1 MNYKNTYWMLCFLL
15 LLLFGCEGAF
25 ETTLQ
30 IEPPEH
36 TPKLS
41 INAFGSTQT
50 NALRVYVTKT
60 VGLLDNI
67 AESNLIIN
75 DATVSLYEDDNLLYS
90 LPVINDE
97 QASFNYIM
105 EPGNV
110 EFKQGST
117 YTLEVIAPGFPVVTS
132 SAMVPDD
139 VPLNKIEFEENGP
152 NVDFDE
158 ESSEI
163 EIAFQDPIN
172 IDNYYEV
179 SGAVMT
185 PDTFST
191 LNFWPIS
198 TNSFDPA
205 PLEGI
210 ARRSLIFDD
219 TSFDGE
225 NKTLSLSIRPISQQ
239 EADERLYFLWRTTSR
254 AHFLYNKT
262 TAKHE
267 EQDENPFA
275 SPVQIFTNMDGGIGI
290 FSIVNEQLIKVIE

>member
-1 MNYKNTYWMLCFLL
+1 MSYKNTYWMLCFSFLA
-15 LLLFGCEGAF
+15 LFGCGGSF
-25 ETTLQ
+25 ETTIQ
-30 IEPPEH
+30 IDPPQH

-41 INAFGSTQT
+41 VNAFGSTKT

-60 VGLLDNI
+60 IGLLEDI
-67 AESNLIIN
+67 TESNLIIN
-75 DATVSLYEDDNLLYS
+75 DATVTLYEDGNLRYT
-90 LPVINDE
+90 LPVTTGE
-97 QASFNYIM
+97 QVSFNYNM

-110 EFKQGST
+110 VLKKGST

-132 SAMVPDD
+132 NVMVPED

-152 NVDFDE
+152 DIDFDE

-163 EIAFQDPIN
+163 EISFQDPVDIE
-172 IDNYYEV
+172 NYYEV
-179 SGAVMT
+179 SAAVVN
-185 PDTFST
+185 PDTPST
-191 LNFWPIS
+191 IDFWPIF
-198 TNSFDPA
+198 TDSFDPA
-205 PLEGI
+205 PIEGI
-210 ARRSLIFDD
+210 DCRSLIFDD

-225 NKTLSLSIRPISQQ
+225 NKTLSLSIRPFSQE

-267 EQDENPFA
+267 EQDGNPFA

-290 FSIVNEQLIKVIE
+290 FSIVNEQVVKVIQ